1 MEKRLILAIVLSL
14 AVLLAFQILFAP
26 PPPEAPPAPPPEAVL
41 DRAPD
46 IAERA
51 DAPPGPGVPP
61 TAADGMAPRKE
72 SPLRQVVVETPLY
85 TAAVTTGDGGIRSFH
100 LNRYKDMPG
109 PRGVPLD
116 ITGNETFR
124 PLPFD
129 LYMGDSQPHFPVRPV
144 FSTDA
149 PDIVTVAA
157 GEERSLRLSWESA
170 SGVTVAREYVFSGD
184 RYDFELRIDVRN
196 DSPGTIRFR
205 PGLQLSQDYA
215 GELGSDAYAFRGA
228 VVKTPGGAVERF
240 DLKSLE
246 RGKVDH
252 LPVRWAAADAKYFA
266 LVVMPDQEWTVAEAD
281 RVGETGMRLTAAA
294 ATVTLGP
301 GEAARLEARGFA
313 GPKEDAVLKSVGR
326 DLEGLVD
333 YGWFSIL
340 AKPLVWLLKAS
351 NRVTGNYGIDII
363 ILTIIIKIVFYPLT
377 KKSMASMKKMQDLA
391 PVITKLR
398 EKYKGDQAKLNQE
411 MMNLYKTY
419 KINPFG
425 GCLPMILQ
433 IPVFIALY
441 KGLMVAIELR
451 HAPFALWINDLS
463 APEQLWDID
472 IAGFTLPIRL
482 LPILM
487 GASMF
492 LQQKMMPA
500 TGMDPAQQK
509 IMMFLP
515 LIFTF
520 MFWGFPTGLVIYWL
534 VNNVLSIGQQMIH
547 NRQAAAAVAKAA

>member
-26 PPPEAPPAPPPEAVL
+26 PPPEAPPLPPPEAVL
-41 DRAPD
+41 DPAPD
-46 IAERA
+46 GVGRV
-51 DAPPGPGVPP
+51 DAPPSPGIPP
-61 TAADGMAPRKE
+61 AAADGMAPRKQN
-72 SPLRQVVVETPLY
+72 PIRQVVVETPLY

-100 LNRYKDMPG
+100 LNRYKDTPG
-109 PRGVPLD
+109 PLGEPLD

-129 LYMGDSQPHFPVRPV
+129 LYMGDSQPLFPALPV

-149 PDIVTVAA
+149 PDVVSVPA

-170 SGVTVAREYVFSGD
+170 SGVMIAREYVFSGD
-184 RYDFELRIDVRN
+184 RYDFGLRIDVRN

-205 PGLQLSQDYA
+205 PGLQLSQDFA
-215 GELGSDAYAFRGA
+215 GELGSDSYAFRGA

-246 RGKVDH
+246 RGRVDDM
-252 LPVRWAAADAKYFA
+252 PVRWAAADAKYFA
-266 LVVMPDQEWTVAEAD
+266 LVVMPDQGWTVTEAD

-313 GPKEDAVLKSVGR
+313 GPKEDDVLKSVGEN
-326 DLEGLVD
+326 LEGLVD
-333 YGWFSIL
+333 YGWFSVL

-363 ILTIIIKIVFYPLT
+363 LLTIVIKIIFYPLT
-377 KKSMASMKKMQDLA
+377 QKSMASMRKMQDLA
-391 PVITKLR
+391 PIITKLR

-425 GCLPMILQ
+425 GCLPMLLQ

-463 APEQLWDID
+463 APEQLWDIT
-472 IAGFTLPIRL
+472 IGGFTLPIRL
-482 LPILM
+482 LPLLM

-500 TGMDPAQQK
+500 TGMDPTQQK

-520 MFWGFPTGLVIYWL
+520 LFWGFPTGLVIYWL

-547 NRQAAAAVAKAA
+547 NRQAVAAAAKAA